1 MKVITTEERLIDIFS
16 DIDKHPDFPIKEITK
31 KVAIVST
38 PRCGSSMFCDVLRNT
53 DRVGD
58 PKEWINKRYLSAYSR
73 YFGINIKDVDFS
85 KYLDFIFRK
94 TRTNEASNVAGLMR
108 CCCSTRGVTRPMSPE
123 RLHCPAPPYMTIT
136 RYITRLGL
144 IPERA
149 GAPETTVSESLCA
162 Y

>member
-58 PKEWINKRYLSAYSR
+58 PKEWINKRYLSAYS
-73 YFGINIKDVDFS
+73 K
-85 KYLDFIFRK
+85 
-94 TRTNEASNVAGLMR
+94 
-108 CCCSTRGVTRPMSPE
+108 
-123 RLHCPAPPYMTIT
+123 
-136 RYITRLGL
+136 
-144 IPERA
+144 
-149 GAPETTVSESLCA
+149 
-162 Y
+162 